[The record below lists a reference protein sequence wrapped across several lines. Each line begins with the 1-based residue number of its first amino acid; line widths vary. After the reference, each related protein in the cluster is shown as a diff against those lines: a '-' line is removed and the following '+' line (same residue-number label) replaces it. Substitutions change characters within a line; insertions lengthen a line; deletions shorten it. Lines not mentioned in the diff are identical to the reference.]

1 MKLISSYLLNRA
13 KLYFIINK
21 LIIYNLLKTKI
32 NYFKFNLI
40 YNYLVNNLNYFIYI
54 NIYS

>member
-1 MKLISSYLLNRA
+1 MKLISSYLLSRA

-21 LIIYNLLKTKI
+21 LIIYNTLKKKI

-40 YNYLVNNLNYFIYI
+40 YNYLVNNLDYFIYI

>member
-1 MKLISSYLLNRA
+1 MKN
-13 KLYFIINK
+13 
-21 LIIYNLLKTKI
+21 KI